1 MSQREAEQAEDAPR
15 RAGGPGARSL
25 LLFAAFATASLFVY
39 RTALHGP
46 FLSDDLGY
54 IVSNPYTSSL
64 SWGNLRAIA
73 DPFGPAGLYTA
84 NYAPVHLLLTSL
96 ERQIFADDPF
106 GYHVVNVLLLA
117 TDSALLVALL
127 RASGLPA
134 AGALVAG
141 AVFLLHPANVEA
153 VAWVSQLKSVA
164 ALAFALGALR
174 LHPRRPAAA
183 AALFALGLLTKASAA
198 FAWPMAWAL
207 AWTRRPTPGGARR
220 EIGWLALWGLLLAM
234 FAVPE
239 YASFAGAGEAETTAF
254 ARADEQIRT
263 IAAIGARYLVMA
275 ASSFGVAAFQEPAP
289 VRSWLDPWWL
299 AALPA
304 AGLLAWRVART
315 LRARQPEAAWWI
327 GAAAAWA
334 PVSQVF
340 PFLNP
345 IADRYLFFMLPG
357 LIGGTSLFLASA
369 LGPPA
374 LRRAAVAGA
383 LVVAVLFAF
392 VSAERARLWRGE
404 TLLLLDAA
412 RRYPNG
418 ATASYLNARRAAQQG
433 DATAAVAAL
442 REAAARGIDRFM
454 ALEQDPA
461 LAPIRDTP
469 EFHDLIRDM
478 AGAWLERAR
487 RRGHGTPA
495 ELRVM
500 AHAHIARGEYARAAE
515 LLEQALAAG
524 GPFEAVLREELEA
537 VRLREQ
543 SEAAP
548 PAPVLEET
556 LHRPPSP

>member
-1 MSQREAEQAEDAPR
+1 MSQREAELAADAPR

-25 LLFAAFATASLFVY
+25 LVFAVFAAALLFVY
-39 RTALHGP
+39 RAALHGP
-46 FLSDDLGY
+46 FLSDDFGY

-64 SWGNLRAIA
+64 AWENLRAIA
-73 DPFGPAGLYTA
+73 DPFGPARLYTA

-106 GYHVVNVLLLA
+106 GYHIVNVLLLA
-117 TDSALLVALL
+117 ANSALLVSLL

-134 AGALVAG
+134 AAALVAG
-141 AVFLLHPANVEA
+141 AVFALHPANVEA
-153 VAWVSQLKSVA
+153 VAWISQLKSVA
-164 ALAFALGALR
+164 ALAFALAALR

-183 AALFALGLLTKASAA
+183 AALFGLGLLTKASAA
-198 FAWPMAWAL
+198 FAWPMACVL
-207 AWTRRPTPGGARR
+207 AWTRRPTPGGARH
-220 EIGWLALWGLLLAM
+220 ETGWLVLWGLLLAG
-234 FAVPE
+234 FALPE

-254 ARADEQIRT
+254 AGVGEQART
-263 IAAIGARYLVMA
+263 IAALGARYLVMA
-275 ASSFGVAAFQEPAP
+275 ASSFGVSAFQEPAP

-299 AALPA
+299 VALPA

-315 LRARQPEAAWWI
+315 LRARQPEAAWWV

-345 IADRYLFFMLPG
+345 IADRYLLFMLPG
-357 LIGGTSLFLASA
+357 LIGGTSLWLASA
-369 LGPPA
+369 LGQAA
-374 LRRAAVAGA
+374 LRRSALVAAAVLGA
-383 LVVAVLFAF
+383 LFAF
-392 VSAERARLWRGE
+392 VSAERARLWRDE

-418 ATASYLNARRAAQQG
+418 ATAFYLNARRAAQQG
-433 DATAAVAAL
+433 DASAAVAAL

-487 RRGHGTPA
+487 RRGHATPA

-500 AHAHIARGEYARAAE
+500 AHAHIARAEYARAAE

-524 GPFEAVLREELEA
+524 GPFEAVLRAELDA
-537 VRLREQ
+537 VRLQQQ

-556 LHRPPSP
+556 PHRPSGP